1 MRTIAAALGA
11 WLVVLSGHAGAQQ
24 PCGQALLEIPRST
37 RPIAFTE
44 AQEAD
49 LGDAIAE
56 HLHHTFPPVDEQLNV
71 PLQRLGERVLAQLP
85 PSKLAYRFMLV
96 NHPHANAF
104 ALPGGRIYV
113 TRKMVALA
121 RTEDELAGVL
131 AHEIG
136 HVATRQIGAD
146 MTALFRRVLGVRE
159 FGDRRDVFDKYRQL
173 VDSPEAAPGRSARHD
188 AQNQY
193 DADAVALAAVARAGY
208 SPDAY
213 VELWDRFTE
222 TDRRTGNFFSDL
234 FGVTR
239 PESRRLRQML
249 RAMAA
254 VPAECRTP
262 EPANSGDF
270 DAWRL
275 RVIEGGDASPTATL
289 RAVVDERALDPPLR
303 DDVTHLKFSPD
314 GRFVLAQDAAG
325 ISVLTRE
332 PFAVRFRIDAEG
344 ALPAHFTPDSAH
356 VVFHTDDLRIERWEV
371 DTGVRA
377 AVRELVVREPCLQT
391 ALSPD
396 GRVAACVDLARMLLL
411 IDVETQAVIFKKD
424 RTHAL
429 TLGGASI
436 VPVVGPDG
444 LPSRP
449 FGFFRLAFSP
459 GGRYFV
465 AATFASTL
473 AIDVQR
479 REQVDLGG
487 SLGRALRGSFAFVGD
502 DRVASVDR
510 SRPEDSAI
518 LRFPTGERL
527 QTITLGG
534 EVDAA
539 TGGDHLI
546 LRPIQGWAVGVV
558 DVRSGRIVL
567 ANKTSAFDVHQGT
580 YVSERLNGE
589 LGLYGLDSPRPIAT
603 ASMPKAPLAGLRVAF
618 ASGDLKWLALSAR
631 ERGGVWRLDT
641 GARVAHVLGFT
652 GAFVDDDALYADYPE
667 GTRFKDG
674 KPVEHARAIVRLDL
688 QRHVTQEHAA
698 VGDDFTLVIGPY
710 MVVATPDKP
719 DQWDRNVT
727 LAIHDV
733 PTRRLL
739 WSRRFARQPPA
750 RWHVDAAN
758 RRMILQWPLSSPEAR
773 RELKDE
779 PRLREAISERRLA
792 GGDAFLDVVSL
803 DDGRGIGRLAVHTGS
818 DEWKITRITSSGDAV
833 VVADRNNQLAV
844 YSIASGAR
852 RGSTFGRYG
861 LPSAAASLLCVENE
875 PGKLEF
881 LDLATLEPRDVVDTG
896 SALLLAQFSRDGSRL
911 VVVTADQMV
920 RTIDVAAL
928 GTR

>member
-11 WLVVLSGHAGAQQ
+11 VLVVLSGHAAAQK
-24 PCGQALLEIPRST
+24 PCGQAPLEIPRST
-37 RPIAFTE
+37 RLIAFTE

-56 HLHHTFPPVDEQLNV
+56 HLHHAFPPVDEHLNV

-85 PSKLAYRFMLV
+85 PSTLAYRFMLV
-96 NHPHANAF
+96 DHPHANAF

-121 RTEDELAGVL
+121 RSEDELAGVL

-136 HVATRQIGAD
+136 HVVTRQIAAD
-146 MTALFRRVLGVRE
+146 MTELFRRVLGIST

-173 VDSPEAAPGRSARHD
+173 VDSPAGPARSERHD
-188 AQNQY
+188 ARNQY

-208 SPDAY
+208 APGAY

-222 TDRRTGNFFSDL
+222 TEQRTGNFFSDL
-234 FGVTR
+234 FGATR

-249 RAMAA
+249 RAMSA
-254 VPAECRTP
+254 VPAECQSR
-262 EPANSGDF
+262 EPAAAGDF
-270 DAWRL
+270 PAWRL
-275 RVIEGGDASPTATL
+275 RVIEAGAASPTARL
-289 RAVVDERALDPPLR
+289 RAVVDQRRLDPPLR

-332 PFAVRFRIDAEG
+332 PFAVRFRVDAEG
-344 ALPAHFTPDSAH
+344 ALPAHFTPDSTH
-356 VVFHTDDLRIERWEV
+356 VVFHTTGLRVERWEV
-371 DTGVRA
+371 DTGVRV

-411 IDVETQAVIFKKD
+411 IDVETEAVIYKKD

-429 TLGGASI
+429 TLGWGSI

-449 FGFFRLAFSP
+449 FSFFRLAFSP

-465 AATFASTL
+465 AATFSSTL

-479 REQVDLGG
+479 REQIDLGG
-487 SLGRALRGSFAFVGD
+487 SLGRALRGSFAFIGD

-534 EVDAA
+534 RVDAA
-539 TGGDHLI
+539 TAGDHLI

-558 DVRSGRIVL
+558 DVASGKIVF
-567 ANKTSAFDVHQGT
+567 ANKTRAFDIHQAD

-589 LGLYGLDSPRPIAT
+589 LGLYRLDSSRPIAT
-603 ASMPKAPLAGLRVAF
+603 TSLPSAPLAGLRVAH
-618 ASGDLKWLALSAR
+618 ASGDLRWLALSAR

-652 GAFVDDDALYADYPE
+652 GAFVDEDALYADFPK

-674 KPVEHARAIVRLDL
+674 KPVEHDRTIVRLDL
-688 QRHVTQEHAA
+688 QRNDTLDHAA
-698 VGDDFTLVIGPY
+698 IGDDVTFVVGRY

-803 DDGRGIGRLAVHTGS
+803 DDGQAIGRLVVHTGS
-818 DEWKITRITSSGDAV
+818 DEWKINRITSSGDAV

-852 RGSTFGRYG
+852 RGSTFGRYAY
-861 LPSAAASLLCVENE
+861 PSAAASLLCVENE

-881 LDLATLEPRDVVDTG
+881 LDLATLEPRDVVNTG

-928 GTR
+928 GSR